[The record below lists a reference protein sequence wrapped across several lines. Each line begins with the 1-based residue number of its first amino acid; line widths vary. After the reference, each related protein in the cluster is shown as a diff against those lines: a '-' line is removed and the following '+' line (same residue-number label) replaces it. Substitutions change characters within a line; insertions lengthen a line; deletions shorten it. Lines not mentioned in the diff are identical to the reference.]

1 MSSLLTALFSA
12 YAVQG
17 VLLAAVTLAVLGLGR
32 RLQRRYGARWFCR
45 VWLVLAVLF
54 LLPLRLL
61 APDAPAARITVPDA
75 LTIPR
80 TAAGSVL
87 TDEALPLAEEAADS
101 SPSMEDD
108 AIPPAAVDRPSP
120 AVPLPRDAAETG
132 RQLPP
137 LIEVS
142 AGLWLTGAAAVLLWQ
157 GLAWG
162 LWYRR
167 VLRLRRAPAPE
178 WQTALE
184 DAQRQVCLRRPPRLM
199 ASAGVGGPLVTGL
212 LRPVLLVPVQAP
224 PREQAALMLTHELT
238 HLRRGDLRFKLVLVL
253 AAAVHWYNPVVWL
266 LLHRAGRDIEAAC
279 DEQAVAGKD
288 RAFRAAYSD
297 ALLRAVRMGRAPSLT
312 TGFALSRADWA
323 ERLRQLWDLTPKRRG
338 RTALAGLALC
348 AVLAGGLV
356 SCRMP
361 AEDSSLPAA
370 TASPEP
376 DMPRTPESAQP
387 SPAADLT
394 GSETVWADLDGGAYL
409 APVPAPLEE
418 TTYQLRDSWQV
429 PSLGLVGC
437 ACADG
442 SGGLD
447 LYTSKDEGQNWD
459 HIHTDLSG
467 LFGEEPFLV
476 MNFQMVSDS
485 TGFVVLRLGSTQ
497 EEAALWPS
505 TYYWC
510 SDDMAVL
517 STRDGGNTWELTG
530 RHSLPAGTEQE
541 NWHLQPFLWVNEKVG
556 FWAPHTDYTRFALWR
571 TVDGGASW
579 EALDLSALEDEIPY
593 DEVPGIHTCTVKLD
607 PAHPG
612 RVRVGCSADH
622 SNSMEHRFYIFS
634 DDLGESWQ
642 MDSSTEPIFPA
653 AAADEE
659 NSNA

>member
-17 VLLAAVTLAVLGLGR
+17 VLLAAVALVVLGLGR
-32 RLQRRYGARWFCR
+32 RLQRRYGARWLCR

-61 APDAPAARITVPDA
+61 VPDAPAARLTVPDA
-75 LTIPR
+75 LTRPR
-80 TAAGSVL
+80 AAAGFTS
-87 TDEALPLAEEAADS
+87 DESLPQVEEAADGS
-101 SPSMEDD
+101 LAPEDN
-108 AIPPAAVDRPSP
+108 AIPPAAVDGPFP
-120 AVPLPRDAAETG
+120 AVPLSRDAAGSG

-137 LIEVS
+137 LIEVA
-142 AGLWLTGAAAVLLWQ
+142 AGLWLAGAAAVLLWQ
-157 GLAWG
+157 GLAWS

-167 VLRLRRAPAPE
+167 VLRLRRVPDPE

-184 DAQRQVCLRRPPRLM
+184 DARRQVRLRRPPRLT

-212 LRPVLLVPVQAP
+212 LRPVLLVPPQAP

-253 AAAVHWYNPVVWL
+253 AAAVHWYDPVVWL

-288 RAFRAAYSD
+288 HAFRAAYSD
-297 ALLRAVRMGRAPSLT
+297 ALLRAARMGRAPSLT
-312 TGFALSRADWA
+312 TGFALSRKDWA
-323 ERLRQLWDLTPKRRG
+323 ERLRQLWDLTPRRRG
-338 RTALAGLALC
+338 RAALAGLALC
-348 AVLAGGLV
+348 AVVAGGLV

-361 AEDSSLPAA
+361 AGGSSLPAA

-376 DMPRTPESAQP
+376 DTAQTPESAQP
-387 SPAADLT
+387 SPADLT
-394 GSETVWADLDGGAYL
+394 GRETVWADLDGGAYL

-418 TTYQLRDSWQV
+418 TPYQLRDSWQV
-429 PSLGLVGC
+429 PSLGLAGC

-447 LYTSKDEGQNWD
+447 LYTSKDEGENWD

-476 MNFQMVSDS
+476 MNFQMVSGS

-505 TYYWC
+505 MYYWC

-517 STRDGGNTWELTG
+517 RTADGGNTWELTG

-556 FWAPHTDYTRFALWR
+556 FWAPHTDYTHFALWR

-593 DEVPGIHTCTVKLD
+593 DEVPGIHTCAVKLD
-607 PAHPG
+607 PTHPG
-612 RVRVGCSADH
+612 RVRVSCSADH
-622 SNSMEHRFYIFS
+622 SNSMYHRFYIFS

-642 MDSSTEPIFPA
+642 MDPSTEPIPPA
-653 AAADEE
+653 AVQEE
-659 NSNA
+659 NRNA

>member
-1 MSSLLTALFSA
+1 MSSLWISLFSA

-17 VLLAAVTLAVLGLGR
+17 ALLAAVVLAVLGLGR
-32 RLQRRYGARWFCR
+32 RLQRRYGARWLCR

-61 APDAPAARITVPDA
+61 LPDVPAARLTVPDA
-75 LTIPR
+75 LTRPR
-80 TAAGSVL
+80 TADRVAFA
-87 TDEALPLAEEAADS
+87 DEAFPLVEEAADGS
-101 SPSMEDD
+101 LAPESG
-108 AIPPAAVDRPSP
+108 AIPPAAVDGPSQTGP
-120 AVPLPRDAAETG
+120 APQAEGEAG

-137 LIEVS
+137 LIEVA
-142 AGLWLTGAAAVLLWQ
+142 AGLWLAGAAAVLLWQ

-162 LWYRR
+162 FWYRR
-167 VLRLRRAPAPE
+167 VFRLRRVPDPE
-178 WQTALE
+178 WQAALE
-184 DAQRQVCLRRPPRLM
+184 DAQRQMGLCRRPRLM

-212 LRPVLLVPVQAP
+212 LRPVLLVPLQAP
-224 PREQAALMLTHELT
+224 PREQAVLMLAHELT
-238 HLRRGDLRFKLVLVL
+238 HLRRRDLCCKLVLVL
-253 AAAVHWYNPVVWL
+253 AAAVHWYNPAVWL

-288 RAFRAAYSD
+288 HAFRAAYSD
-297 ALLRAVRMGRAPSLT
+297 ALLRAARMGRAPSLT
-312 TGFALSRADWA
+312 TGFALSRRDWA
-323 ERLRQLWDLTPKRRG
+323 ERLRQLRDLTPKRRG
-338 RTALAGLALC
+338 RTALAGLILC
-348 AVLAGGLV
+348 ALLAGGLV

-376 DMPRTPESAQP
+376 DPAQTPESAQP

-394 GSETVWADLDGGAYL
+394 GRETVWADLDGGAYL
-409 APVPAPLEE
+409 SPVPAPLED
-418 TTYQLRDSWQV
+418 TPYQLRDSWQV

-447 LYTSKDEGQNWD
+447 LYTSADEGENWD

-476 MNFQMVSDS
+476 MNYQMLSDS

-505 TYYWC
+505 AYYWC

-517 STRDGGNTWELTG
+517 RTADGGNTWELTG

-556 FWAPHTDYTRFALWR
+556 FWAPHTDYTHFALWR

-579 EALDLSALEDEIPY
+579 EALDLSALEGEIPY
-593 DEVPGIHTCTVKLD
+593 DEVPGIHTCAVKLD
-607 PAHPG
+607 PTHPG
-612 RVRVGCSADH
+612 RVRVSCSADH
-622 SNSMEHRFYIFS
+622 SNSMYHRFYVFS
-634 DDLGESWQ
+634 DDLGENWQ
-642 MDSSTEPIFPA
+642 MDPSTEPIPPTA
-653 AAADEE
+653 AQEE
-659 NSNA
+659 NRNA